1 MLMINKNMKEEQD
14 NVKYDNINRASHLEG
29 CVGLMS
35 VIGFGLWILRF

>member
-1 MLMINKNMKEEQD
+1 MKEEED
-14 NVKYDNINRASHLEG
+14 DVKYNKYRNQASALDLEG